1 MSDLAA
7 DPDIYIRR
15 AVADHAMQVFH
26 IDREFLLILLR
37 QMHADKDQAIRHRL
51 QPVALRLA
59 QVWLI
64 WYAETAGLVE
74 TKRRQTTT
82 ATPFG
87 E

>member
-1 MSDLAA
+1 M
-7 DPDIYIRR
+7 YIRR
-15 AVADHAMQVFH
+15 AVADHAMQVFY

-37 QMHADKDQAIRHRL
+37 QMHKDTDQAIRHRL

-74 TKRRQTTT
+74 TKRRHTGT
-82 ATPFG
+82 AMPYG